1 MTNFMNTSLTML
13 VICYMKLCYLKYDEH
28 YEYILDYVSYMLY
41 ELCYLK
47 YDELYEY
54 ILDYVSYML
63 YEIVLF
69 KI

>member
-1 MTNFMNTSLTML
+1 MTSYMNTSLTML

-28 YEYILDYVSYMLY
+28 YEYILDYVSSMP
-41 ELCYLK
+41 
-47 YDELYEY
+47 
-54 ILDYVSYML
+54 